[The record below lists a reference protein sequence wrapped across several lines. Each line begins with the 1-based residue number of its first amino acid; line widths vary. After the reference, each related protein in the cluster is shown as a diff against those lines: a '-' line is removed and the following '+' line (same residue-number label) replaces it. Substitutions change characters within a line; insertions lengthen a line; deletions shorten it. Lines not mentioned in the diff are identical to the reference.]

1 MLGNLKSLFRKS
13 GSSISAHEAL
23 QRIKDG
29 AKVVDVR
36 EPSEFVQ
43 GTIETAVNVPLA
55 QIDAEGTK
63 AMERAGL
70 LADDQPVLVIC
81 RSGARSGSA
90 CARLRSSLG
99 DRALNLEGGLMAW
112 VGAGLPVTKRR

>member
-1 MLGNLKSLFRKS
+1 MLGNLMSLFGNG
-13 GSSISAHEAL
+13 GSAISAHEAL
-23 QRIKDG
+23 KRIKDG
-29 AKVVDVR
+29 AKIVDVR

-43 GTIETAVNVPLA
+43 GTIQDAVNVPLA

-63 AMERAGL
+63 ALERAGL
-70 LADDQPVLVIC
+70 LADEKPVLVIC
-81 RSGARSGSA
+81 RSGARSSSA
-90 CARLRSSLG
+90 CARLRASLG